1 MILDL
6 QWVRIKTGGTQ
17 MKISQIVTLQT
28 FLILSVMRSDYQVL
42 GKALL
47 RYFVL
52 AYYYSPLSWSRG
64 IYFYQKLKIFR
75 DALKKISEIFNH
87 KNWIYLVIFLNLWV
101 FGFSKVKTFLKMDQ
115 ISKLFRDDYHWINR
129 NIHPYPEVG
138 QWLTVFP
145 SILVICRG
153 LFNK

>member
-1 MILDL
+1 MGL
-6 QWVRIKTGGTQ
+6 K
-17 MKISQIVTLQT
+17 KKSQIVT

-64 IYFYQKLKIFR
+64 IYFYQKLKFFR
-75 DALKKISEIFNH
+75 EALKKISEIFNH
-87 KNWIYLVIFLNLWV
+87 KNWIYLVIFLNLWG
-101 FGFSKVKTFLKMDQ
+101 FGFSKLKTFPKIGQ

-129 NIHPYPEVG
+129 NIHP
-138 QWLTVFP
+138 W
-145 SILVICRG
+145 ILVCINTIQNNSKK
-153 LFNK
+153 FYT